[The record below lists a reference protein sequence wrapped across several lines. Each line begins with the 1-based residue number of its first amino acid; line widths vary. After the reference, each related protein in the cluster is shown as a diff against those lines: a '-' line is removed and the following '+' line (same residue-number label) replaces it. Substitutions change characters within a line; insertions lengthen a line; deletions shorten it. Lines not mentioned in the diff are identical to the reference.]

1 LKLENYCGRSV
12 FQSHSYFLLIALIFV
27 DMASY
32 LKSLSPVPS
41 FPEYTGPHKVGT
53 IDVEIPVSELD
64 GPSPPP
70 EDAADTVLFRVF
82 YPCEV
87 ESKTSKHISWFP
99 SPQRG
104 HVSAYT
110 RFLGAGSRLAEF
122 IS

>member
-1 LKLENYCGRSV
+1 
-12 FQSHSYFLLIALIFV
+12 
-27 DMASY
+27 M
-32 LKSLSPVPS
+32 
-41 FPEYTGPHKVGT
+41 
-53 IDVEIPVSELD
+53 EIPVSELD

-87 ESKTSKHISWFP
+87 ESKSSKRISWFP